1 MKLILFSLIFCIAIS
16 SAAIDL
22 RGTDPDVAKNLS
34 AQNSI
39 ANWNPGGLP
48 DYGHYYSEM
57 RPIVQELGPTETY
70 LAAFAGNETALP
82 ASILNTTGE

>member
-1 MKLILFSLIFCIAIS
+1 MKLVLISLIFCIAV

-22 RGTDPDVAKNLS
+22 RGTDPDVAKNFS
-34 AQNSI
+34 SQNDI

-48 DYGHYYSEM
+48 DYGHYYSEP
-57 RPIVQELGPTETY
+57 RPIVQDLGPTETY

-82 ASILNTTGE
+82 ASILNQTEVT